1 MADENRKYIEYRSKP
16 TLTAFSESA
25 TSQICVAHLKK
36 VSDMTNTNLISQN
49 DSHLTVNDLQVIDD
63 EPRIKD
69 IVLGE
74 RLGFERPRKVREII
88 ERNIKEL
95 QAFERAPHGG
105 ATHDRR
111 AHLQSANEKAGSC
124 PLQMDTEKVCTL
136 SFVTTTEK
144 VGCVMRPVKT
154 YYLNE
159 AQALL
164 LCMFSRTAKA
174 AQVRKELI
182 DVYMAYRTRGL
193 AKVREHYRQVATKPK
208 LIKGYSPNIKDC
220 QIITID
226 NNALNKTFNIGEMV
240 VAARVPSFSGSGIYA
255 IHRLDYKPDLYR
267 CIETADG
274 KIKMSRDNG
283 DPEYLCTKQQFNE
296 LNCSKVVSIFKCL
309 DLYTEGYENLK
320 KYLLRVRKPRARA

>member
-1 MADENRKYIEYRSKP
+1 
-16 TLTAFSESA
+16 
-25 TSQICVAHLKK
+25 
-36 VSDMTNTNLISQN
+36 MTNTNLISQN
-49 DSHLTVNDLQVIDD
+49 DSHLTVNDLQVIED

-69 IVLGE
+69 LTLAE
-74 RLGFERPRKVREII
+74 RLGIDRPRKIRDVIKS
-88 ERNIKEL
+88 NIKEL
-95 QAFERAPHGG
+95 QEFG
-105 ATHDRR
+105 R
-111 AHLQSANEKAGSC
+111 AHLQSANEK
-124 PLQMDTEKVCTL
+124 
-136 SFVTTTEK
+136 
-144 VGCVMRPVKT
+144 VGCTTRT
-154 YYLNE
+154 IQAYYLNE

-240 VAARVPSFSGSGIYA
+240 IAARVPSFSGSGIYA

>member
-1 MADENRKYIEYRSKP
+1 
-16 TLTAFSESA
+16 
-25 TSQICVAHLKK
+25 
-36 VSDMTNTNLISQN
+36 MTNTNLISQN
-49 DSHLTVNDLQVIDD
+49 DSHLTVNDLQVIED

-74 RLGFERPRKVREII
+74 RLGFGRAVKVKDII
-88 ERNIKEL
+88 ERNISEL
-95 QAFERAPHGG
+95 EQY
-105 ATHDRR
+105 
-111 AHLQSANEKAGSC
+111 GSC
-124 PLQMDTEKVCTL
+124 PQTGETA
-136 SFVTTTEK
+136 K
-144 VGCVMRPVKT
+144 VGCVTRKIKT

-240 VAARVPSFSGSGIYA
+240 IAVRVPSFSGSGIYA